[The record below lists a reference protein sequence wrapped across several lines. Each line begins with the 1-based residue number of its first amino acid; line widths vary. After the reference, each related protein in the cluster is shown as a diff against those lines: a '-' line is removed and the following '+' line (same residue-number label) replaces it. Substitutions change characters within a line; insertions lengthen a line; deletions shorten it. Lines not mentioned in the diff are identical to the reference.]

1 LYLGEKREP
10 KSKIFEIYWFGK
22 KKQKEKTRLEG
33 GGGEG
38 FIRQSTADFGPG

>member
-10 KSKIFEIYWFGK
+10 KSKIFEKYWFGK

-33 GGGEG
+33 GWEG
-38 FIRQSTADFGPG
+38 FIRQSTADSGPG